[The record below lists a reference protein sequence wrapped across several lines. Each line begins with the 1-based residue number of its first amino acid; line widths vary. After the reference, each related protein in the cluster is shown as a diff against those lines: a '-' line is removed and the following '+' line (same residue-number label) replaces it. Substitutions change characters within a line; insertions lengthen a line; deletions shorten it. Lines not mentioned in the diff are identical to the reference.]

1 VEPNLKIKTAGAFM
15 YPYIN
20 SFKQQVQQ
28 IDNADAQAQ
37 YSVVPCNISLSFHLP
52 PSLILETKLSL

>member
-1 VEPNLKIKTAGAFM
+1 M